1 MLTDGTNRTMPLPTP
16 VLTDGNMFLPD
27 PLLTYC
33 QLRSVALAGGKFHRK
48 Y

>member
-1 MLTDGTNRTMPLPTP
+1 MLTDGTMPLPTQ
-16 VLTDGNMFLPD
+16 VLTDGTMFLPE

-33 QLRSVALAGGKFHRK
+33 QLGSVSSAGGKFHSK